1 MVGFLLQWPTLPT
14 LVMFP
19 FLVIVYR
26 RLASSEERSVRREFA
41 DVWDDYAAATPRF
54 IPRPPA
60 TQTPAPPPRHRSG
73 GPIDR
78 PGGGA
83 PPGEIGRSSWRDR
96 CQYVQHTVVAVY
108 FKKKI

>member
-60 TQTPAPPPRHRSG
+60 TQPPAPPPRPRRG
-73 GPIDR
+73 RPIDR
-78 PGGGA
+78 PGARAHPGA
-83 PPGEIGRSSWRDR
+83 PPSPRPTLEERPRGKALYGP
-96 CQYVQHTVVAVY
+96 V
-108 FKKKI
+108 

>member
-1 MVGFLLQWPTLPT
+1 
-14 LVMFP
+14 MFP

-60 TQTPAPPPRHRSG
+60 TQPPAPPTRHRSG
-73 GPIDR
+73 GQIDR
-78 PGGGA
+78 PGVGA
-83 PPGEIGRSSWRDR
+83 HPGARSEE
-96 CQYVQHTVVAVY
+96 HTSELQSLMRIAYAV
-108 FKKKI
+108 FCLKQTKE

>member
-41 DVWDDYAAATPRF
+41 DVWDDYAAAPPRF

-60 TQTPAPPPRHRSG
+60 TQPPAPPTRHRSAG
-73 GPIDR
+73 QIDR
-78 PGGGA
+78 PGVGAHPGA
-83 PPGEIGRSSWRDR
+83 PRSPRPPNRTEDR
-96 CQYVQHTVVAVY
+96 GVG
-108 FKKKI
+108 KK